1 MIESL
6 EKNLGVDDRQ
16 RIPTVVP
23 ASFVI
28 FNDFGIPNT
37 HGLVSRRKA
46 DLGKE
51 EAIAR
56 GMDAN
61 S

>member
-6 EKNLGVDDRQ
+6 EKNSGVDDRQ
-16 RIPTVVP
+16 RIPTIIP

-28 FNDFGIPNT
+28 SDFGIPNT
-37 HGLVSRRKA
+37 HGQVSRRKA